1 MAKQYKI
8 KVNLTGV
15 HLCCQGCV
23 NAVDAALRSVEGVNS
38 RCDMENGTVTLTA
51 SDISVAQKALD
62 DVADAGFYGRSE
74 KKQLAMGD
82 VSNAPRGRV
91 KGLKVSGIH

>member
-1 MAKQYKI
+1 MAKRPEIQVK
-8 KVNLTGV
+8 LTGV

-38 RCDMENGTVTLTA
+38 LCDMENGTVTLTA

-62 DVADAGFYGRSE
+62 AVADAGFYGRTDNHE
-74 KKQLAMGD
+74 PGD
-82 VSNAPRGRV
+82 EARGRRSP
-91 KGLKVSGIH
+91 GQGQ